1 MNVLAIPN
9 AVITDVAQRII
20 SRDLTVN
27 LDLDILIISSLK
39 QQSELIINLVQLSK
53 CEGVANNSKNPIN
66 QILLSEMFYIGVIAN
81 LFSLKLT

>member
-20 SRDLTVN
+20 SRDLTLN

-53 CEGVANNSKNPIN
+53 CQGVANNSKNPIN
-66 QILLSEMFYIGVIAN
+66 
-81 LFSLKLT
+81 